1 MAIDSKAAGRRSGEI
16 MKVLVCN
23 VGSTSLKF
31 KLFDMPAE
39 SLIVEAKIERVGS
52 KENATYEY
60 RNHATNS
67 EIKKEGK
74 SVPKY
79 SDGINM
85 FLTSLLDP
93 TFGALGTID
102 EIAVIGF
109 KTVLAKNYNGVHELD
124 DDVLRAMEEYLFVAP
139 AHNGPYIEAIK
150 MFRSLLPDTLLVG
163 VFETAF
169 HTTIPIEHR
178 LYSIPYEWYQ
188 KYGIQKMGYHGAS
201 HSFIAKAIEQDTQAP
216 AGYIISCHLGG
227 SCSICAI
234 SDGKSVDNSFGFSL
248 QTGIPHAN
256 RSGDLDSYI
265 VPFLLNQGLK
275 LDEIIQGMSK
285 GGGMLG
291 LSGVDRDMREIVAA
305 AERGNKRA
313 ALAIDVFVCSI
324 IRYIGSYYA
333 ELGGL
338 DHLVFT
344 GGIGENS
351 SLIRGKVC
359 GSLKHMG
366 VVLDAE
372 LNASAKGKSVISAE
386 GSKVKIHIIPTNEE
400 IDIAR
405 KTYALLM
412 DTTAS
417 AKKERC

>member
-1 MAIDSKAAGRRSGEI
+1 
-16 MKVLVCN
+16 
-23 VGSTSLKF
+23 
-31 KLFDMPAE
+31 MPTETLLA
-39 SLIVEAKIERVGS
+39 EAKVERVGS
-52 KENATYEY
+52 MENASYEY
-60 RNHATNS
+60 RNHTANV
-67 EIKKEGK
+67 EIKKVGK

-93 TFGALGTID
+93 EFGAIGTID
-102 EIAVIGF
+102 EIAVVGF

-124 DDVLRAMEEYLFVAP
+124 DDVLQAMEEYLFVAP
-139 AHNGPYIEAIK
+139 AHNGPYIEAIR
-150 MFRSLLPDTLLVG
+150 MFRSLLPGTLLVG

-169 HTTIPIEHR
+169 HATIPIERR

-188 KYGIQKMGYHGAS
+188 KYGIQKLGYHGAS
-201 HSFIAKAIEQDTQAP
+201 HSFIAKAIEQEANAST
-216 AGYIISCHLGG
+216 GRLISCHLGG

-234 SDGKSVDNSFGFSL
+234 LDGKSVDNSFGFSL

-256 RSGDLDSYI
+256 RCGDLDSYI
-265 VPFLLNQGLK
+265 VPFLLNEGLG

-291 LSGVDRDMREIVAA
+291 LSGVDRDMREIVTAA
-305 AERGNKRA
+305 AQGNMRA

-324 IRYIGSYYA
+324 VRFIGSYYA

-351 SLIRGKVC
+351 ALIREKVC
-359 GSLKHMG
+359 GSLSHMG
-366 VVLDAE
+366 VLLDAG
-372 LNASAKGKSVISAE
+372 LNASAKGRSLISTDE
-386 GSKVKIHIIPTNEE
+386 SKVKIHIIPTNEE

-405 KTYALLM
+405 KAYALLT
-412 DTTAS
+412 DETGPT
-417 AKKERC
+417 KKERC